1 MTIRSKNTPT
11 YCDCHKIPI
20 YDRVTFLPLED
31 ILMKKN
37 NKLSS
42 LALILASAIIV
53 PSSAFALSAGQDQIR
68 LQTSN
73 PKKNDESA
81 FSYLVSWRKD
91 ADVTHR
97 ANGLTFIHGPDK
109 KKPTTDVEAA
119 RKIAK
124 SLNDAMSYESPHFR
138 GAIAENTKG
147 KPEVLISNKEGF
159 DFTHV
164 TFRDYSNQELSY
176 NLPGKSFSSASVGVA
191 FDLVYSAA
199 VENLE
204 GFSAGIQEKTNG
216 GYVRVTIDNGQPIE
230 VKTDGKTQQEVET
243 ELAQALGPKASFSK
257 QAIYPNYLEGP
268 SRNYK
273 PFDGGEIQLLGLDA
287 QSITVDISD
296 SGLGVLAKFDFPDAN
311 KPADVA
317 SKMPFIIGALVAAG
331 LGYFFYTSKKNK
343 GKEEQEG

>member
-1 MTIRSKNTPT
+1 
-11 YCDCHKIPI
+11 
-20 YDRVTFLPLED
+20 
-31 ILMKKN
+31 MKKN

-53 PSSAFALSAGQDQIR
+53 PSSAFALPAGQDQIR

-138 GAIAENTKG
+138 GATAESTKG

-191 FDLVYSAA
+191 IDLVYSAA

-257 QAIYPNYLEGP
+257 QPIYPNYLEGP

-331 LGYFFYTSKKNK
+331 LGYFFYTSNIKNK